1 MNHRG
6 PGHPATSMPVAA
18 GNDWKL
24 RPLFRVEHVL
34 LGLVAFCV
42 LGWSAH
48 RVDLPQFLSLT
59 SDAALQALGQRDG
72 SQVGD
77 ALARSASSLLPLQLE
92 TAQPVSRLADPNDL
106 PSFSRIEERAQIKSR
121 VDPHTLEVTEVEVL
135 EPYVVRPFG
144 YLVDTLAR
152 MAETV
157 EMGVWATLFGVLLSL
172 PLAYGSARSY
182 AGSTWIYHLCRSGVA
197 FLRAIPELISAL
209 FLVLAYGFGPIAGIL
224 AMGLH
229 CAGFFGKFFA
239 EDIENA
245 DRGPQEAVRATGA
258 GRLLVLRHA
267 VLPQV
272 LPQYVAYVLYILDR
286 NVRTAT
292 VIGLVGAGGI
302 GQELKGRFDLF
313 EYGHVATILLVIFV
327 TVLAIERIASALR
340 GRLIAESGSSL

>member
-1 MNHRG
+1 MRSHDSGRSLTA
-6 PGHPATSMPVAA
+6 HA
-18 GNDWKL
+18 GEDWKL

-34 LGLVAFCV
+34 LCLLAVCL

-48 RVDLPQFLSLT
+48 RVDLPQFFSLT
-59 SDAALQALGQRDG
+59 TDAVLQALGQRDS

-77 ALARSASSLLPLQLE
+77 ALARSAASLLPLQME
-92 TAQPVSRLADPNDL
+92 TAEPLSRLADPNEL
-106 PSFSRIEERAQIKSR
+106 PSFSHIEERAQLKSR
-121 VDPHTLEVTEVEVL
+121 IDPDTLETTQFTVTEA
-135 EPYVVRPFG
+135 YVVRPFG
-144 YLVDTLAR
+144 YLLDTLLR

-157 EMGVWATLFGVLLSL
+157 EMGLWGTLFGALLSL

-182 AGSTWIYHLCRSGVA
+182 AGSSWIYHSCRCAVA

-245 DRGPQEAVRATGA
+245 DPGPQEAVRATGA

-302 GQELKGRFDLF
+302 GQELKGRFDVF
-313 EYGHVATILLVIFV
+313 EYAHVATILMVIFL
-327 TVLAIERIASALR
+327 TVLAIERLAVALRARLIGASATS
-340 GRLIAESGSSL
+340 A